1 MKLKY
6 SSKGHLAAINSQSL
20 DSPCTVYKFIVR
32 NKEEK
37 ENFFFF
43 SATLLNIH
51 TYSKYSQKTIYNKTK
66 TTT

>member
-37 ENFFFF
+37 ENFFF
-43 SATLLNIH
+43 LVQL
-51 TYSKYSQKTIYNKTK
+51 Y
-66 TTT
+66 